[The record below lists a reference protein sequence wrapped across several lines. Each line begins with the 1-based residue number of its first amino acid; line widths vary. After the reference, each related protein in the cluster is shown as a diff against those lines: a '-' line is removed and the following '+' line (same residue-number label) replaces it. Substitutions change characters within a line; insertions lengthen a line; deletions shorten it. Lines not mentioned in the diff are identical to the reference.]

1 MSFFRKLVHVV
12 YEFIEAFV
20 ISASVFVVIYL
31 FLMQPHQV
39 KGSSMFPTFVDKE
52 YLLTDKIT
60 YKTRE
65 PRDGD
70 VIVFKAP
77 INENFDFI
85 KRVIATPG
93 ETVMVK
99 DGKVYVND
107 EPVDEFYLPP
117 EYTTSPGQFLQN
129 GESYTVQEG
138 EVMAFGDNRD
148 HSSDSRDWGPV
159 PYRNIVGKVFF
170 RYWPWEVAGLIL
182 GPTAATE
189 IVTTTE

>member
-12 YEFIEAFV
+12 YEFVEAFV

-39 KGSSMFPTFVDKE
+39 KGSSMFPTFKDKE
-52 YLLTDKIT
+52 YLLTDKVT
-60 YKTRE
+60 YRTRA

-77 INENFDFI
+77 INEDFDFI
-85 KRVIATPG
+85 KRIIATPG
-93 ETVMVK
+93 QTVMLK
-99 DGKVYVND
+99 EGRVYVD
-107 EPVDEFYLPP
+107 GQMLDEFYLPK
-117 EYTTSPGQFLQN
+117 EYMTVPGQFLHE
-129 GESYTVQEG
+129 GEEYTVLPE
-138 EVMAFGDNRD
+138 EIMTFGDNRD

-170 RYWPWEVAGLIL
+170 RYWPSNVAGL
-182 GPTAATE
+182 
-189 IVTTTE
+189 VMSQ